1 MGKKNGWVKIMT
13 EPKNPGEDKA
23 WDILAT
29 LKPEDVCRAADAT
42 WDAVSA
48 SYTVKSFGMDFIV
61 SYGERSLSSNAP
73 GSEVLLGKL
82 GYFFRL
88 AVLWY
93 LVNARDIACTGRI
106 VKLEHIKGGE
116 IFTRGSHVLPLD
128 SVANKYGRD
137 KDGFLRRGAELG
149 GEPVRHADASVRL
162 RPLPR
167 VPVIIA
173 LWLEDDEFPARVDL
187 LFDSTCDLQLPTD
200 IIWSVAMM
208 TVLMMG

>member
-1 MGKKNGWVKIMT
+1 MT

-23 WDILAT
+23 WEILAT
-29 LKPEDVCRAADAT
+29 LKPADVCRKADVT
-42 WDAVSA
+42 WDADSA

-61 SYGERSLSSNAP
+61 SSRERSISSNAP
-73 GSEVLLGKL
+73 GSGVLVGKL

-93 LVNARDIACTGRI
+93 LVNAKEVDCTGRLM
-106 VKLEHIKGGE
+106 KLEHIKGGE
-116 IFTRGSHVLPLD
+116 IFTKGSHVLPLD
-128 SVANKYGRD
+128 SVANNYGRD
-137 KDGFLRRGAELG
+137 KDGFLRKGVTLG
-149 GEPVRHADASVRL
+149 GEPLQHADASVRL

-167 VPVIIA
+167 VPVVIA

-187 LFDSTCDLQLPTD
+187 LLDSTCDLQLPTD